1 MILKILDLQN
11 SSGVQLCYLTTEIWG
26 LREISQKLEVFFQKT
41 PVQVLALTSS
51 GSQPPVI
58 TTPGCVMPS
67 SGLYRY
73 SHAHTH
79 MCKYTQK

>member
-26 LREISQKLEVFFQKT
+26 HREISQKLEVFVQKT
-41 PVQVLALTSS
+41 PVQVLAPTSS

-58 TTPGCVMPS
+58 TTPGRFMPS

-79 MCKYTQK
+79 MCKHTQK